1 MDKVI
6 KKIDKKIHELKK
18 QMGTQTTFN
27 YITQQKDFVK
37 KSILP
42 PTIGSTYF
50 TWTTVSVRT
59 LMKSNNT
66 FTEEDKLKF
75 LLYFDTLKDA
85 FKENKPDGF
94 IRITA
99 MAYMVQM
106 LIEHLRDNDILDVD
120 DELSEQFETFRTNLE
135 NWMRSIS
142 ERKKKTGKWGLSGDN
157 YNEIDNFREMT
168 SALLDACTVGEWY
181 TAFFL
186 CYYRFLA
193 TRIGIKTFDFVTE
206 V

>member
-18 QMGTQTTFN
+18 QMGTQATFS
-27 YITQQKDFVK
+27 YINQQKDFVK
-37 KSILP
+37 KNILP
-42 PTIGSTYF
+42 PMIGSSYY
-50 TWTTVSVRT
+50 TWTTVSIRT

-66 FTEEDKLKF
+66 FTEEDKIKF
-75 LLYFDTLKDA
+75 LLYFDTLKDV

-106 LIEHLRDNDILDVD
+106 LIEHLRDNDVLDVD

-206 V
+206 A

>member
-6 KKIDKKIHELKK
+6 KKINKKIHELKK
-18 QMGTQTTFN
+18 QMGTQATFS
-27 YITQQKDFVK
+27 YINQQKDFVK
-37 KSILP
+37 KNILP
-42 PTIGSTYF
+42 PAIGSSYF
-50 TWTTVSVRT
+50 TWTTVSIRT

-66 FTEEDKLKF
+66 FTEEDKVKF
-75 LLYFDTLKDA
+75 LLNFDTLKDV

-106 LIEHLRDNDILDVD
+106 LIEHLRDNDVLDVD
-120 DELSEQFETFRTNLE
+120 DELNEQFETFRTNLE

-181 TAFFL
+181 TAYFL

-193 TRIGIKTFDFVTE
+193 TRIGIKTFDFVSE
-206 V
+206 G

>member
-18 QMGTQTTFN
+18 QMGTQATFN
-27 YITQQKDFVK
+27 YITQQKEFVK
-37 KSILP
+37 KNILP
-42 PTIGSTYF
+42 PMIGSTYF

-59 LMKSNNT
+59 LMKSNNI

-99 MAYMVQM
+99 MTYMVQM
-106 LIEHLRDNDILDVD
+106 LIEHLQDNDVLDID

-157 YNEIDNFREMT
+157 YNEINNFREMT

-186 CYYRFLA
+186 CYYRFLT

>member
-6 KKIDKKIHELKK
+6 KKIDKKIRELIK
-18 QMGTQTTFN
+18 QLGSRATIQ
-27 YITQQKDFVK
+27 YIESQKNFVRQN
-37 KSILP
+37 ILP
-42 PTIGSTYF
+42 PMMGSAYF
-50 TWTTVSVRT
+50 TWSTVGIRT
-59 LMKSNNT
+59 LMKSTNT
-66 FTEEDKLKF
+66 FTEDEKLKF
-75 LLYFDTLKDA
+75 LLYFDTLKYS
-85 FKENKPDGF
+85 FTENKPDGF

-99 MAYMVQM
+99 MSYMVQM
-106 LIEHLRDNDILDVD
+106 LIEHLRDNDLLDVD
-120 DELSEQFETFRTNLE
+120 DTLNKQLDEFRDNLE

-142 ERKKKTGKWGLSGDN
+142 ERKKNTGKWGLSGDN

>member
-18 QMGTQTTFN
+18 QMGTQATFN
-27 YITQQKDFVK
+27 YINQQKEFVK
-37 KSILP
+37 KNILP
-42 PTIGSTYF
+42 PMIGSTYF

-106 LIEHLRDNDILDVD
+106 LIEHLQDNDVLDID
-120 DELSEQFETFRTNLE
+120 DELSNQFETFITNLE

-206 V
+206 G

>member
-18 QMGTQTTFN
+18 QMGTQATFN
-27 YITQQKDFVK
+27 YINQQKDFVK
-37 KSILP
+37 KNILP
-42 PTIGSTYF
+42 PMIGSTYF

-120 DELSEQFETFRTNLE
+120 DELNEQFETFRTNLE

-168 SALLDACTVGEWY
+168 SALLDACAVGEWY

-193 TRIGIKTFDFVTE
+193 TRIGIKTFDFVTGD
-206 V
+206 

>member
-1 MDKVI
+1 MERVL
-6 KKIDKKIHELKK
+6 KKIDKKIRELSK
-18 QMGTQTTFN
+18 QMGTHTTFSYLN
-27 YITQQKDFVK
+27 QQKQFVRDN
-37 KSILP
+37 ILP
-42 PTIGSTYF
+42 PMIGGSYF
-50 TWTTVSVRT
+50 TWTTVSIRT

-66 FTEEDKLKF
+66 FTEEDKVKF
-75 LLYFDTLKDA
+75 LLYFDTLKDV

-106 LIEHLRDNDILDVD
+106 LIEHLQDNDVLDID
-120 DELSEQFETFRTNLE
+120 DKLSEQFETFRTNLE

-206 V
+206 G

>member
-18 QMGTQTTFN
+18 QMGTQATFN
-27 YITQQKDFVK
+27 YITQQKEFVK
-37 KSILP
+37 KNILP
-42 PTIGSTYF
+42 PMIGSTYF

-59 LMKSNNT
+59 LMKSNNI

-99 MAYMVQM
+99 MTYMVQM
-106 LIEHLRDNDILDVD
+106 LIEHLQDNDVLDID

-193 TRIGIKTFDFVTE
+193 TRIGIKTFDFITE